1 MTVNENGEVFVH
13 PHLAGELEKP
23 GNEVLSEMLI
33 EGARANARRQD

>member
-23 GNEVLSEMLI
+23 GNEVLSDMLI